1 MDIINVSVYAK
12 RGIAS
17 TLILRNGKVE
27 DKYVT
32 KIKDKGITDSIYR
45 STIYALKQGLKR
57 LQGYLSE
64 QEMSCAD
71 NVVIEL
77 NNSTVHSWIKVGC
90 SKDAYQ
96 NEFLEMLSLLNS
108 IPICYR
114 FSVVTKPKASMYA
127 SETYLEKSKLSS
139 LEV

>member
-12 RGIAS
+12 RGIVS
-17 TLILRNGKVE
+17 TLIMRNGKVE

-32 KIKDKGITDSIYR
+32 RIKDKGITDSIYR

-64 QEMSCAD
+64 KEMSCAD
-71 NVVIEL
+71 NVVIEF
-77 NNSTVHSWIKVGC
+77 NNSTVNSWITLGC

-96 NEFLEMLSLLNS
+96 AEFLDMLSILNS

-114 FSVVTKPKASMYA
+114 FSVTTKPKAAMYA
-127 SETYLEKSKLSS
+127 NEKFLEKSKLSG